1 MTSSLGL
8 LGAKMNMIYTFF
20 FAVSGLHQYLP
31 NHHADL
37 TIIYLIAF
45 VFFQF
50 HHLLAIIQMIL
61 RRSTCRLSSSNVIDR
76 KHVQWAW
83 SVINPQ
89 IYSWLNRSHFYQFHG
104 INYNSLWQN
113 LGPYEIKCSRN
124 TYIWDQINFFFM
136 AKPVVRF
143 YMSGLEGSRVIMSC
157 DYPKASYQ
165 FRIYYFSSFSKKKL
179 LFTA

>member
-76 KHVQWAW
+76 KHVQ
-83 SVINPQ
+83 
-89 IYSWLNRSHFYQFHG
+89 
-104 INYNSLWQN
+104 
-113 LGPYEIKCSRN
+113 
-124 TYIWDQINFFFM
+124 
-136 AKPVVRF
+136 
-143 YMSGLEGSRVIMSC
+143 
-157 DYPKASYQ
+157 
-165 FRIYYFSSFSKKKL
+165 
-179 LFTA
+179 

>member
-1 MTSSLGL
+1 MSLTGNMFNEHGQL
-8 LGAKMNMIYTFF
+8 LI
-20 FAVSGLHQYLP
+20 S
-31 NHHADL
+31 
-37 TIIYLIAF
+37 
-45 VFFQF
+45 
-50 HHLLAIIQMIL
+50 
-61 RRSTCRLSSSNVIDR
+61 
-76 KHVQWAW
+76 
-83 SVINPQ
+83 Q

-165 FRIYYFSSFSKKKL
+165 FRIYYFSSFSKKKTSPFHCL
-179 LFTA
+179 GLFIYILKSFFACWTWEGEYKWIQNAELIFYDVLVAPD

>member
-1 MTSSLGL
+1 MSLTGNMFNEHGQL
-8 LGAKMNMIYTFF
+8 LI
-20 FAVSGLHQYLP
+20 S
-31 NHHADL
+31 
-37 TIIYLIAF
+37 
-45 VFFQF
+45 
-50 HHLLAIIQMIL
+50 
-61 RRSTCRLSSSNVIDR
+61 
-76 KHVQWAW
+76 
-83 SVINPQ
+83 Q

-165 FRIYYFSSFSKKKL
+165 FRIYYFSSFSKKKNFSFSL
-179 LFTA
+179 PRIVHIYSEILFSCWTWEGEYKWIQNAELIFYDVQVARD